1 MQLYNNTPLIESPV
15 LSALLNAKVYLKM
28 ESMQPTGSFKD
39 RGISALC
46 KEYLE
51 KEGTECFVTSSGGN
65 AGLAA
70 AHAGMKLGVRV
81 RVIVPKTTLNMMIQK
96 IEQFG
101 AAVEVEGES
110 WAEADIKAREV
121 AKNPKHAYIP
131 PFDHP
136 TIWKGHSTIIDEIKA
151 MGIIPDAMVVSVGG
165 GGLFAGVIEGIKRA
179 GWNTTVYT
187 AETEGAASFYNSIRD
202 KKRVTLSSINTI
214 AVTLG
219 AKTICE
225 KAFEYGMKESVVP
238 LLVSDKQAVKAVKNF
253 VNDHRVLTEPACG
266 ASLALAYDKKI
277 PPGKHKTIVI
287 VVCGGSG
294 TSLELIKKWD
304 EILL

>member
-1 MQLYNNTPLIESPV
+1 MQLYNNTPLIESQA
-15 LSALLNAKVYLKM
+15 LSDLLNAKVYLKM

-46 KEYLE
+46 REYLE
-51 KEGTECFVTSSGGN
+51 KERTECFVTSSGGN

-70 AHAGMKLGVRV
+70 AHAGRKLGVRV
-81 RVIVPKTTLNMMIQK
+81 RVIVPKTTLKMMIDRIKQ
-96 IEQFG
+96 QG
-101 AAVEVEGES
+101 AEVEIEGES
-110 WAEADIKAREV
+110 WAEADVKAREI

-136 TIWKGHSTIIDEIKA
+136 TIWKGHSTLIDEIQA
-151 MGIIPDAMVVSVGG
+151 AGVIPDAMIVSVGG
-165 GGLFAGVIEGIKRA
+165 GGLFSGVMEGIKRV

-187 AETEGAASFYNSIRD
+187 AETEGAASFYDSMKE
-202 KKRVTLSSINTI
+202 KKRVTLKSINTI

-225 KAFEYGMKESVVP
+225 KAFDYGLKESVVP
-238 LLVSDKQAVKAVKNF
+238 FLVSDKQAVDAVKKF
-253 VNDHRVLTEPACG
+253 INDHRVLTEPACG
-266 ASLALAYDKKI
+266 ASLALGYEKRI